1 MIIAIIL
8 IVITVFLVG
17 VLVALKNGK
26 KITTTANA
34 VKTDVTTAANAVKT
48 AANDLTGKNS

>member
-8 IVITVFLVG
+8 SVVTVFIVG

-26 KITTTANA
+26 KINDTATAVKSAANDITNA
-34 VKTDVTTAANAVKT
+34 VK
-48 AANDLTGKNS
+48 